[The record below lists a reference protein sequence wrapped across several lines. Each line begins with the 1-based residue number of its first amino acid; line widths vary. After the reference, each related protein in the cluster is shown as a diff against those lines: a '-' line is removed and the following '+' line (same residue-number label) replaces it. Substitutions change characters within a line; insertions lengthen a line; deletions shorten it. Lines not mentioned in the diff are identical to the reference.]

1 MAISGMII
9 QPKPDSV
16 NAVSQALSGMS
27 GVTVHSVTPKQEII
41 VVVEAASLQQVNEVA
56 RTLEV
61 IPGVLG
67 VFPTYI
73 TTADEKEDEIN

>member
-1 MAISGMII
+1 MAISGMLI

-16 NAVSQALSGMS
+16 NAVSLALSGIN
-27 GVTVHSVTPKQEII
+27 GVTVHSVTPKREII
-41 VVVEAASLQQVNEVA
+41 VVVEAASLQQINEVA

-73 TTADEKEDEIN
+73 TTADEREDEVN

>member
-16 NAVSQALSGMS
+16 NAVAHALSGIN

-56 RTLEV
+56 RSLEV

>member
-1 MAISGMII
+1 MAISSMIV
-9 QPKPDSV
+9 QPMTGSV
-16 NAVSQALSGMS
+16 GTVLKAFAVID

-41 VVVEAASLQQVNEVA
+41 IIVEATSLQQVNEIA

-61 IPGVLG
+61 IPGILG

-73 TTADEKEDEIN
+73 TTADKREATLN